1 MFYHAEG
8 MPLWWYNET
17 KYTVCVYIF
26 GLLILDDEMTDEDD
40 PFYDDKVS
48 KRLINGSSSKDKA
61 RVSWVVWIGWH
72 FLGKVGTD
80 IFLGKIE
87 KSGSVKDILHYNSDR
102 S

>member
-1 MFYHAEG
+1 MS
-8 MPLWWYNET
+8 
-17 KYTVCVYIF
+17 
-26 GLLILDDEMTDEDD
+26 LLILDDEMTDEDD

-61 RVSWVVWIGWH
+61 RVSLEVSLDGTS
-72 FLGKVGTD
+72 LGKVGTD